1 MVDRG
6 GDAALDRRH
15 ADDRHGVCVL
25 FIHPAAVRAR
35 AADSAAAR
43 GEKNRRAEMRKEVC
57 MNGKTLL
64 AEAIEMKDEIVE
76 NRRAIHRTPEV
87 GAHLPQTVQFVE
99 EKLRLLGYY
108 MLLYSTD
115 DVNEVFRTV
124 MAWNIDGV
132 IALSFSRN
140 DCNKIWH
147 LIHKPVVSIDAYGIS
162 HDDTPV
168 TNIGLDDST
177 GGGLMSE
184 YLLQCGYENIL
195 VCATNDYGVDY
206 SRWTGAREMFEELT
220 VGNKEKKIRLI
231 NIGETQITRESFY
244 QQLLRQ
250 IPFPTKTAAFFLS
263 DYFAIEAI
271 SYLGSKGIRVPAD
284 LGIAGFDDI
293 NYAHLTVPKLT
304 TIHQNMERKAEL
316 AVTELL
322 SAIQNPFYMGK
333 EVLLDVMLIARD
345 SI

>member
-1 MVDRG
+1 MTTIKDIAERAGVSTATVSNVIHGNTKKVSPATIELIEKLIKEMGYVQKMGLSVLNNGSSKMVAVVIRTHKKYE
-6 GDAALDRRH
+6 DAVISDPFYGKIL
-15 ADDRHGVCVL
+15 G
-25 FIHPAAVRAR
+25 FI
-35 AADSAAAR
+35 
-43 GEKNRRAEMRKEVC
+43 
-57 MNGKTLL
+57 
-64 AEAIEMKDEIVE
+64 
-76 NRRAIHRTPEV
+76 
-87 GAHLPQTVQFVE
+87 E
-99 EKLRLLGYY
+99 EKLRGQGYY
-108 MLLYSTD
+108 MMLYSTD

-147 LIHKPVVSIDAYGIS
+147 LIHKPVISIDAYGIS

-177 GGGLMSE
+177 GGALMVE
-184 YLLQCGYENIL
+184 YLLQCGYDNIL
-195 VCATNDYGVDY
+195 VGATNDYGVDY
-206 SRWTGAREMFEELT
+206 SRWTGAKEMFDEIIDDDR
-220 VGNKEKKIRLI
+220 EKKIRLV
-231 NIGETQITRESFY
+231 NIGETVISRESFY
-244 QQLLRQ
+244 QQILRQ
-250 IPFPTKTAAFFLS
+250 VPFPKQTAIFFLS

-271 SYLGSKGIRVPAD
+271 SYLASRGLRVPED

-293 NYAHLTVPKLT
+293 TYAHLTVPKLT

-322 SAIQNPFYMGK
+322 NAIDDPVYMGK

-345 SI
+345 SV

>member
-1 MVDRG
+1 
-6 GDAALDRRH
+6 
-15 ADDRHGVCVL
+15 
-25 FIHPAAVRAR
+25 
-35 AADSAAAR
+35 
-43 GEKNRRAEMRKEVC
+43 
-57 MNGKTLL
+57 
-64 AEAIEMKDEIVE
+64 
-76 NRRAIHRTPEV
+76 
-87 GAHLPQTVQFVE
+87 
-99 EKLRLLGYY
+99 
-108 MLLYSTD
+108 
-115 DVNEVFRTV
+115 
-124 MAWNIDGV
+124 
-132 IALSFSRN
+132 
-140 DCNKIWH
+140 
-147 LIHKPVVSIDAYGIS
+147 
-162 HDDTPV
+162 
-168 TNIGLDDST
+168 
-177 GGGLMSE
+177 MSE

-206 SRWTGAREMFEELT
+206 SRWSGAREMFEELT
-220 VGNKEKKIRLI
+220 AGNKEKKIRLV

-322 SAIQNPFYMGK
+322 SAIQNSLYMGK

>member
-1 MVDRG
+1 
-6 GDAALDRRH
+6 
-15 ADDRHGVCVL
+15 
-25 FIHPAAVRAR
+25 
-35 AADSAAAR
+35 
-43 GEKNRRAEMRKEVC
+43 
-57 MNGKTLL
+57 MN
-64 AEAIEMKDEIVE
+64 
-76 NRRAIHRTPEV
+76 N
-87 GAHLPQTVQFVE
+87 Q
-99 EKLRLLGYY
+99 
-108 MLLYSTD
+108 
-115 DVNEVFRTV
+115 
-124 MAWNIDGV
+124 
-132 IALSFSRN
+132 
-140 DCNKIWH
+140 
-147 LIHKPVVSIDAYGIS
+147 KPV
-162 HDDTPV
+162 
-168 TNIGLDDST
+168 
-177 GGGLMSE
+177 
-184 YLLQCGYENIL
+184 C
-195 VCATNDYGVDY
+195 YGVDY

-220 VGNKEKKIRLI
+220 AGNKEKKIRLI

-244 QQLLRQ
+244 QQLLHQ

-322 SAIQNPFYMGK
+322 SAIQNPIYMGK

>member
-1 MVDRG
+1 MTTIKDIAERAGVSTATVSNVIHGNTKKVSPATIELIENLIKEMGYVQKMGLSVLNNSSSKMVAVVIHTHKKYE
-6 GDAALDRRH
+6 DAVISDPFY
-15 ADDRHGVCVL
+15 GTIIG
-25 FIHPAAVRAR
+25 FI
-35 AADSAAAR
+35 
-43 GEKNRRAEMRKEVC
+43 
-57 MNGKTLL
+57 
-64 AEAIEMKDEIVE
+64 
-76 NRRAIHRTPEV
+76 
-87 GAHLPQTVQFVE
+87 E

-140 DCNKIWH
+140 DCNKIWN

-250 IPFPTKTAAFFLS
+250 IPFPTKTAVFFLS

-322 SAIQNPFYMGK
+322 SAIQNPIYMGK

>member
-1 MVDRG
+1 MTTIKDIAERAGVSTATVSNVIHGNTKKVSPATIELIENLIKEMGYVQKMGLSVLNNGSSKMVAVVIHTHKKYE
-6 GDAALDRRH
+6 DAVISDPFY
-15 ADDRHGVCVL
+15 GKIIG
-25 FIHPAAVRAR
+25 FI
-35 AADSAAAR
+35 
-43 GEKNRRAEMRKEVC
+43 
-57 MNGKTLL
+57 
-64 AEAIEMKDEIVE
+64 
-76 NRRAIHRTPEV
+76 
-87 GAHLPQTVQFVE
+87 E

-147 LIHKPVVSIDAYGIS
+147 LIHKPVVCIDAYGIS

-177 GGGLMSE
+177 GGALMSE

-220 VGNKEKKIRLI
+220 AGNKEKKIRLI

-250 IPFPTKTAAFFLS
+250 IPFPTKTAAFFQIILPLRPS
-263 DYFAIEAI
+263 
-271 SYLGSKGIRVPAD
+271 
-284 LGIAGFDDI
+284 
-293 NYAHLTVPKLT
+293 
-304 TIHQNMERKAEL
+304 
-316 AVTELL
+316 VT
-322 SAIQNPFYMGK
+322 
-333 EVLLDVMLIARD
+333 
-345 SI
+345 

>member
-1 MVDRG
+1 MTTIKDIAERAGVST
-6 GDAALDRRH
+6 ATVSNVI
-15 ADDRHGVCVL
+15 HGNTKKVS
-25 FIHPAAVRAR
+25 PA
-35 AADSAAAR
+35 
-43 GEKNRRAEMRKEVC
+43 
-57 MNGKTLL
+57 T
-64 AEAIEMKDEIVE
+64 IELI
-76 NRRAIHRTPEV
+76 
-87 GAHLPQTVQFVE
+87 
-99 EKLRLLGYY
+99 EKLIKEMGYVQKMGLSVLNNGSSKMVAVVIHTHKEYEDAVISDPFYGKILGFIEAKLRGQGYY
-108 MLLYSTD
+108 MMLYSTD

-147 LIHKPVVSIDAYGIS
+147 LVHKPVISIDAYGIS

-177 GGGLMSE
+177 GGALMTE
-184 YLLQCGYENIL
+184 YLLQCGYDNIL
-195 VCATNDYGVDY
+195 VGATSDYGVDY
-206 SRWTGAREMFEELT
+206 SRWTGAKEMFDEIT
-220 VGNKEKKIRLI
+220 NGDREKKIRLV
-231 NIGETQITRESFY
+231 NIGETVVTRESFY
-244 QQLLRQ
+244 QQILRQ
-250 IPFPTKTAAFFLS
+250 IPFPKKTAIFFLS

-271 SYLGSKGIRVPAD
+271 SYLASRGIRVPED

-293 NYAHLTVPKLT
+293 TYAHLTVPKLT

-322 SAIQNPFYMGK
+322 NAISDPVYMGK

-345 SI
+345 SV